1 MWERVRQSPDW
12 RFVAALITLMALL
25 QAIGPEYFRYER
37 DWTSTGEIWRNV
49 TAHWVHVGWLHLL
62 LNALGLVICVSL
74 TNPGWSIRRW
84 LTISITVAIGI
95 SIMLTLFNPEVSDY
109 AGYSGVLYGLYVLAA
124 ISLFSGDRLIAGL
137 NHTDSIESLDPPPR
151 LSLPTDAE
159 TERLALVM
167 NRREDDVG
175 ATVKAD
181 GHGKPLVKGLPLDCA
196 QRGNSRFA

>member
-137 NHTDSIESLDPPPR
+137 VIAAIVIKVFMEQFQFYDFNTGNIIGARVVVDAHLYGLLMAIAIALIWATYTMNHGP
-151 LSLPTDAE
+151 
-159 TERLALVM
+159 
-167 NRREDDVG
+167 NRQSD
-175 ATVKAD
+175 
-181 GHGKPLVKGLPLDCA
+181 
-196 QRGNSRFA
+196 